1 MRFGCVSDA
10 LSACFCR
17 GIRRGIR
24 SVWPRPKRTP
34 QRIPQ
39 QKKTHFSKE
48 KCVFFPL
55 GIRQKIRRGIRRGIR
70 WGIRLAP
77 APNGHPNGSPNR
89 KKRTF
94 PRKSAFFFRWGSVK
108 KSVWE
113 SVGESVGGSVW
124 LRPKRTPERIPQR
137 KKNALFLGEVRFF
150 FPLGIRQKIRRGI
163 RRGIRWGI
171 RWAPAQTDTPKRT
184 SKALPNAF

>member
-1 MRFGCVSDA
+1 MRFGCV
-10 LSACFCR
+10 
-17 GIRRGIR
+17 
-24 SVWPRPKRTP
+24 
-34 QRIPQ
+34 
-39 QKKTHFSKE
+39 E
-48 KCVFFPL
+48 CVFLSGNPS
-55 GIRQKIRRGIRRGIR
+55 GNP
-70 WGIRLAP
+70 IRLAP
-77 APNGHPNGSPNR
+77 AQTDTPTDPPTEKNALFQGKVRFFSVGDPSKNPSGNPSGNPLGDPFGSGPNGHPNGSPNR